1 MKSRDDSALHSSN
14 NEKSEIDII
23 LPNYNKFNYL
33 KEAIDSVINQTFQDW
48 HLYIIDDCSND
59 GTRDFVLSL
68 KDKRIRYYRNS
79 FKSYPA
85 KSRNAGIKKSNG
97 EIISFLDDDD
107 EMYDKFFDLPE
118 QISEYAEAVLP
129 PGSRPGVR
137 SGVNRLPI
145 LNATEVL

>member
-59 GTRDFVLSL
+59 DSWSVIKKYSNLNNVTHIRLNKNKIPCFIVSNQSGLAKGELNL
-68 KDKRIRYYRNS
+68 KDLLK
-79 FKSYPA
+79 
-85 KSRNAGIKKSNG
+85 
-97 EIISFLDDDD
+97 II
-107 EMYDKFFDLPE
+107 
-118 QISEYAEAVLP
+118 I
-129 PGSRPGVR
+129 
-137 SGVNRLPI
+137 
-145 LNATEVL
+145 